1 MIREIRRGVYPART
15 PDAAK
20 NLERFRRLMAQAQ
33 KANIKIP
40 KDVDIDALID
50 EINDDRQSRLRNP
63 QIV

>member
-50 EINDDRQSRLRNP
+50 EINDDRQ
-63 QIV
+63 